1 MYTSESTHTHYH
13 IHHQMVVLAKRSLGE
28 ILSAMELM
36 DAQSLDVVLRKP
48 AWGLRNPLGGRC
60 VRISGLYVFG

>member
-1 MYTSESTHTHYH
+1 MIGSTYTPRINITPY
-13 IHHQMVVLAKRSLGE
+13 IYQMVVLAKRSLGE

-48 AWGLRNPLGGRC
+48 AWGLRNPLGGR
-60 VRISGLYVFG
+60 